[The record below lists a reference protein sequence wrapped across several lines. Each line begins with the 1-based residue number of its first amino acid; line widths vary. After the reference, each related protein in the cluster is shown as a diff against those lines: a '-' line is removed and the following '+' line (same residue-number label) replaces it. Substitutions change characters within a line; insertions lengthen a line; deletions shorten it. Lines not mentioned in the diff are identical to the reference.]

1 MARTQ
6 GPPTDDPFYR
16 RDRADRN
23 SYADGPLSPQLRLD
37 AGLTEADD
45 PDEPQQFR
53 RASRRVPVKRGALP
67 RRIAAR
73 ARTSVLMAVA
83 LGVLGTA
90 AYQLH
95 EFAVHSGR
103 FRIRNESDIELAGEA
118 PNSSAPVMEK
128 MREVLGRNIFLI
140 SVAER
145 KRELEKIPWVESATV
160 MRLWPNRLRVLVK
173 ERTPVAFVAIG
184 ERIGLI
190 DAQGVVMEMSP
201 GVRDNYAFS
210 VIRGMAESDPLS
222 TRAPRMRTFARLVRE
237 LDRDQ
242 GGTGPRAEGESGS
255 VDGGASGG
263 VSSSPGKVQY
273 SRNLEEVDLSDPE
286 DVKITVKGPSGPI
299 LLHLGNEN
307 FLPRFMIYL
316 SNVQKWE
323 HDRGRL
329 ESVDLRYGRQVILNP
344 DMSAAPPAMAPL
356 NAAGAAMA
364 TKKVP
369 RIAARHPQA
378 APAKPGAAMLSN
390 RVANKVS
397 NKVAN
402 KVSNKVANKAAKEKV
417 PTNRVA
423 KARAVKIDAAHSKPQ
438 RTTAAKPR
446 HWRGKKRT

>member
-6 GPPTDDPFYR
+6 GPPTDDPFHR

-23 SYADGPLSPQLRLD
+23 SYADGPLSPQQANYRLAGDPGLRLA

-67 RRIAAR
+67 RRVAAR
-73 ARTSVLMAVA
+73 ARTAVLLAVA

-90 AYQLH
+90 AYQVH
-95 EFAVHSGR
+95 EFAMHSGR

-190 DAQGVVMEMSP
+190 DSQGVVMEMSP

-237 LDRDQ
+237 LDGDQ
-242 GGTGPRAEGESGS
+242 GGTGPRAE
-255 VDGGASGG
+255 GASGG

-307 FLPRFMIYL
+307 FLPRFMVYL

-323 HDRGRL
+323 HERGKL

-344 DMSAAPPAMAPL
+344 DMSAAPPPIMANAVPL
-356 NAAGAAMA
+356 
-364 TKKVP
+364 KP
-369 RIAARHPQA
+369 
-378 APAKPGAAMLSN
+378 APAPYS
-390 RVANKVS
+390 
-397 NKVAN
+397 
-402 KVSNKVANKAAKEKV
+402 
-417 PTNRVA
+417 
-423 KARAVKIDAAHSKPQ
+423 ARPVVAAHS
-438 RTTAAKPR
+438 
-446 HWRGKKRT
+446 

>member
-1 MARTQ
+1 M
-6 GPPTDDPFYR
+6 
-16 RDRADRN
+16 
-23 SYADGPLSPQLRLD
+23 
-37 AGLTEADD
+37 
-45 PDEPQQFR
+45 
-53 RASRRVPVKRGALP
+53 KRGALP
-67 RRIAAR
+67 RRVAAR
-73 ARTSVLMAVA
+73 ARTAVLLAVA

-90 AYQLH
+90 AYQVH
-95 EFAVHSGR
+95 EFAMHSGR

-190 DAQGVVMEMSP
+190 DFQGVVMEMSP

-237 LDRDQ
+237 LDGDQ
-242 GGTGPRAEGESGS
+242 GGTGPRAGGESGS
-255 VDGGASGG
+255 VDGASGG

-356 NAAGAAMA
+356 SAAGAAMA

-390 RVANKVS
+390 
-397 NKVAN
+397 KVAN

-423 KARAVKIDAAHSKPQ
+423 KGSAVKIDAAHAKPQ
-438 RTTAAKPR
+438 RAAAAKPR

>member
-6 GPPTDDPFYR
+6 GPPTDDPFHR

-23 SYADGPLSPQLRLD
+23 SYADGPLSPQQANYRLAGDPRLRLD

-67 RRIAAR
+67 RRVAAR
-73 ARTSVLMAVA
+73 ARTAVLLAVA

-128 MREVLGRNIFLI
+128 MREVLGHNIFLI

-237 LDRDQ
+237 LDGDQ
-242 GGTGPRAEGESGS
+242 GGTGPRAEGESGG

-323 HDRGRL
+323 HDRGKL

-378 APAKPGAAMLSN
+378 ASAKPGAAM
-390 RVANKVS
+390 VA

-402 KVSNKVANKAAKEKV
+402 KVSNQAAKEKV

-438 RTTAAKPR
+438 RAAAAKPR

>member
-6 GPPTDDPFYR
+6 GPPTDDPFHR

-67 RRIAAR
+67 RRVAAR
-73 ARTSVLMAVA
+73 ARTAVLLAVA

-128 MREVLGRNIFLI
+128 MREVLGHNIFLV

-222 TRAPRMRTFARLVRE
+222 TRAARMRTFARLVRE
-237 LDRDQ
+237 LDGDQ
-242 GGTGPRAEGESGS
+242 GGTGPRAEGESGG
-255 VDGGASGG
+255 VDGGA
-263 VSSSPGKVQY
+263 SSSPGKVQY

-323 HDRGRL
+323 HDRGKL

-378 APAKPGAAMLSN
+378 APAKPGAAM
-390 RVANKVS
+390 VANKVS

-402 KVSNKVANKAAKEKV
+402 KVSNKAAKEKIL
-417 PTNRVA
+417 TNRVA
-423 KARAVKIDAAHSKPQ
+423 KARAVKIDAAHAKPQ
-438 RTTAAKPR
+438 RAAAAKPR